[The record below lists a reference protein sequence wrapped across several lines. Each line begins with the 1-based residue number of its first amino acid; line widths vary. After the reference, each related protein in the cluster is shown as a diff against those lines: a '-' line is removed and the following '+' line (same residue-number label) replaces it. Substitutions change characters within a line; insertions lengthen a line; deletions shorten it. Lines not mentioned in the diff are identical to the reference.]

1 MARRVLLLFSMA
13 GSAEHAPRE
22 TLPGGTRL
30 GAYEI
35 VRHIASG
42 GMAEIYLARIAGTT
56 KPGKYVVL
64 KRILPELSHRGVY
77 IKMFLDEARVTASVK
92 HPNIVELLDV
102 CLVGGNPFLVLEY
115 LPGED
120 VRSVIV
126 GTVQQQGRLP
136 LEAALHI
143 TMSLARALEHVHERT
158 DAEGRPLQ
166 IVHCD
171 VTPQNVMVTLDGQVK
186 LLDFGVAQ
194 TRLRSTW
201 PSGGVLKGKI
211 PYMSP
216 EQLIGQRL
224 DRRSDV
230 FALGV
235 MMYELTLCRR
245 LFGGAND
252 LEIMRRIIEEPV
264 LPPSLQLPEYPKGLE
279 RILLTALQRDR
290 DLRYSSAAQFL
301 AALEGFVLEQGLS
314 ISPDSTRELMRQV
327 FFSEADSRGR
337 RRRRSSRNLPALGLG
352 GPLRDAT
359 TTARTLPARQWCNSQ

>member
-1 MARRVLLLFSMA
+1 
-13 GSAEHAPRE
+13 
-22 TLPGGTRL
+22 
-30 GAYEI
+30 
-35 VRHIASG
+35 
-42 GMAEIYLARIAGTT
+42 MAEIYLARIVGPS
-56 KPGKYVVL
+56 KLGKYVVL

-92 HPNIVELLDV
+92 HPNIVELIDV
-102 CLVGGNPFLVLEY
+102 CLADGSPFLVLEY

-120 VRSVIV
+120 VRNVIV
-126 GTVQQQGRLP
+126 ATVQQQGRLP
-136 LEAALHI
+136 LEVALHI
-143 TMSLARALEHVHERT
+143 TMSLARALDHVHERT

-201 PSGGVLKGKI
+201 PTGGVLKGKI

-216 EQLIGQRL
+216 EQLVGRRL

-245 LFGGAND
+245 LFGGGTD
-252 LEIMRRIIEEPV
+252 LEIMRRIVEEPV
-264 LPPSLQLPEYPKGLE
+264 LPPSLQHPEYPKGLE

-290 DLRYSSAAQFL
+290 ELRYASAAQLL
-301 AALEGFVLEQGLS
+301 AALERFVLEQRLVVN
-314 ISPDSTRELMRQV
+314 PESTKELMRQV

-352 GPLRDAT
+352 APLRDAT
-359 TTARTLPARQWCNSQ
+359 TTQRTMPARLWNSAQ